1 MKDNSNDLKPKI
13 EEQQKKL
20 IDLENKSNKVL
31 KTLLKKSIE
40 NTKKN
45 N

>member
-1 MKDNSNDLKPKI
+1 MKENSNDLKI

-20 IDLENKSNKVL
+20 SDLENKTNIVL

-40 NTKKN
+40 NSKKK
-45 N
+45 

>member
-31 KTLLKKSIE
+31 KTLLEKSIK
-40 NTKKN
+40 NIKKN

>member
-1 MKDNSNDLKPKI
+1 MKGNSNDLKI

-20 IDLENKSNKVL
+20 SDLENKTNIEL

-40 NTKKN
+40 NSKKK
-45 N
+45 